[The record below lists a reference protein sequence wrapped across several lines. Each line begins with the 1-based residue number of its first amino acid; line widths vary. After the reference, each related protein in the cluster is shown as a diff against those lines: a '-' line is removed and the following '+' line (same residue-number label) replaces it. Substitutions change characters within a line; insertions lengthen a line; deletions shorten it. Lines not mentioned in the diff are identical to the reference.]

1 MWTKKIPNGKIKCIQ
16 AYQDP
21 ISGKQKTV
29 SLTIEKDTKAA
40 CNKAQQQ
47 LNDKI
52 MEKVEQLINPC
63 SNVTLQQLVTAYLN
77 YQRIE
82 VKQSTYTRNKSA
94 CSSFLNVLGAD
105 SLVNRYTAP
114 YIRQCFMATRKS
126 NTGLNEWRK
135 RLVAL
140 LRWGYKNDYIDNIN
154 MVDKLPAFKDESAK
168 NKVAHK
174 YLESTELQ
182 LLLANLS
189 VPIWKLLTEFLA
201 LTGLRVGEAIA
212 LNDSDVDLEKK

>member
-1 MWTKKIPNGKIKCIQ
+1 
-16 AYQDP
+16 
-21 ISGKQKTV
+21 
-29 SLTIEKDTKAA
+29 
-40 CNKAQQQ
+40 
-47 LNDKI
+47 
-52 MEKVEQLINPC
+52 
-63 SNVTLQQLVTAYLN
+63 
-77 YQRIE
+77 
-82 VKQSTYTRNKSA
+82 
-94 CSSFLNVLGAD
+94 
-105 SLVNRYTAP
+105 
-114 YIRQCFMATRKS
+114 MATRKS